1 MSIATSIATG
11 IKSTHTS
18 IPTCTAMNTLMNIR
32 TNTHMAKTPMP
43 ITMTIQ
49 KGTVLTSTDIQLI
62 KLKSTAIP
70 IKAIDLSRCGH

>member
-1 MSIATSIATG
+1 
-11 IKSTHTS
+11 
-18 IPTCTAMNTLMNIR
+18 
-32 TNTHMAKTPMP
+32 MAKTPMP